1 VLPVFRPV
9 QDLKGMHDPMTK
21 TSGAVKDQAFALEDS
36 NQAFFEGLRPIAPNA
51 WSQLMASNDH

>member
-1 VLPVFRPV
+1 MLPVFRPV

-21 TSGAVKDQAFALEDS
+21 TSGAIKDQPFALEDS